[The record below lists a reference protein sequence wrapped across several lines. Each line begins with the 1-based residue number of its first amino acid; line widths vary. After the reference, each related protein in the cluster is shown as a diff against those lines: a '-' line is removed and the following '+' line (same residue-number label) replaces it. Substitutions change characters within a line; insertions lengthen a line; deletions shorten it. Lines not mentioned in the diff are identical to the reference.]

1 MSFFYPLL
9 IFSFSMSQ
17 CVIIFLLDLFTMCK
31 IVATLLLFPRCQH
44 YIADDFSDEPDSILC
59 TSLALQSKHILGG
72 GSNSLECFLA
82 GMSTLL

>member
-44 YIADDFSDEPDSILC
+44 YIADDYRDEPDFDIVYQFN
-59 TSLALQSKHILGG
+59 TSGG
-72 GSNSLECFLA
+72 LNS
-82 GMSTLL
+82 MSAIKFSF